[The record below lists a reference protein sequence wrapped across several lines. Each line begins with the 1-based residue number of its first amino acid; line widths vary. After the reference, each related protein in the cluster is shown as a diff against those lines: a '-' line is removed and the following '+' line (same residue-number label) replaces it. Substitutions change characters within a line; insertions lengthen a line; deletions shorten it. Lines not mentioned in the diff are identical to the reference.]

1 MDTLLA
7 MKQRSNSKTLSSV
20 LCHPAIVTVGGIAF
34 ALTVA
39 PAALVAWIARWMS
52 ILYFILVLL
61 DVLLTK
67 YHLWNFQPTQ
77 PQAKRYALITGASL
91 GIGRAIAYELANQQ
105 YSLVIASRTLE
116 NLEKVR
122 ADIEKNHPSVQVLV
136 CACDL
141 STSEGIGALLAY
153 VAQHELVIDILVNN
167 AGASFTSNF
176 IDLPT
181 KKVEELVTLDVVA
194 MTQLTHGIAPQMVK
208 RGVGRILNLASVSSS
223 VSIPT
228 AALYGSSKAFMLN
241 FSQAV
246 NYELRSTGVTVT
258 CFCPGGVLTN
268 FGANAKCDNSIF
280 MTLMPV
286 TEVNE
291 CAKLALEAMFN
302 ADGYAYDTVG
312 NYVNALNM
320 RSIVPARI
328 GLWFGALVMNE
339 TDKVWKMLKR

>member
-1 MDTLLA
+1 MTQL
-7 MKQRSNSKTLSSV
+7 SNSKTLTSV
-20 LCHPAIVTVGGIAF
+20 VFHPAIATVGVVTLALIA
-34 ALTVA
+34 A
-39 PAALVAWIARWMS
+39 PASIVAWVARWMF

-67 YHLWNFQPTQ
+67 YHLWTFQPTK
-77 PQAKRYALITGASL
+77 PHAKRYALVTGASA
-91 GIGRAIAYELANQQ
+91 GIGREIAYELAKQQ

-116 NLEKVR
+116 NLETVR
-122 ADIEKNHPSVQVLV
+122 EDIEKIYSPVQVLV

-141 STSEGIGALLAY
+141 STSAGIEKLLDY

-167 AGASFTSNF
+167 AGASFTSDF
-176 IDLPT
+176 IDLSA
-181 KKVEELVTLDVVA
+181 KKVEELLTLDVVA
-194 MTQLTHGIAPQMVK
+194 MTRLTHGIAPQMVK
-208 RGVGRILNLASVSSS
+208 RGVGRILNLASVAAS
-223 VSIPT
+223 VAIPT

-258 CFCPGGVLTN
+258 CFCPGPVLTN
-268 FGANAKCDNSIF
+268 FGATAKCDKCIF
-280 MTLMPV
+280 MTMMPV
-286 TEVNE
+286 LDAKV
-291 CAKLALEAMFN
+291 CAKLAVEAMFN

-312 NYVNALNM
+312 SYWNALNM

-339 TDKVWKMLKR
+339 KDKVWKLLKR